1 MPVTTWFT
9 NDPRLYAILLQI
21 DKDLAAETREK
32 GCPHCGGV
40 LHSACY
46 PRKLKESCVP
56 FDGKDIV
63 RFSFCCSTDGC
74 RRRIT
79 PPSVRFLG
87 RKRYLGALV
96 VLVGA
101 MLHGL
106 TQRRS
111 EELGKL
117 VGVSHRTLSR
127 WQRWWQEAFPASRF
141 WSYSKAFIVPPLD
154 PARLCRDL
162 VERFSA
168 QHKMASMVRLLRFLS
183 PLSCPSP
190 VVERQAL

>member
-1 MPVTTWFT
+1 M
-9 NDPRLYAILLQI
+9 QI
-21 DKDLAAETREK
+21 DKDLAIETREK
-32 GCPHCGGV
+32 GCPRCGGV

-46 PRKLKESCVP
+46 PRKIKESCVP
-56 FDGKDIV
+56 LDGKEIV

-87 RKRYLGALV
+87 RKRYLGVVVILV
-96 VLVGA
+96 SA

-106 TQRRS
+106 TQRRA
-111 EELGKL
+111 EELAELAGI
-117 VGVSHRTLSR
+117 SHRTLSR
-127 WQRWWQEAFPASRF
+127 WKTWWQEAFPASRF

-154 PARLCRDL
+154 PACLCRDL

-168 QHKMASMVRLLRFLS
+168 QYEMVGMVRLLRFLS
-183 PLSCPSP
+183 PLNCHLP
-190 VVERQAL
+190 VVERQAF